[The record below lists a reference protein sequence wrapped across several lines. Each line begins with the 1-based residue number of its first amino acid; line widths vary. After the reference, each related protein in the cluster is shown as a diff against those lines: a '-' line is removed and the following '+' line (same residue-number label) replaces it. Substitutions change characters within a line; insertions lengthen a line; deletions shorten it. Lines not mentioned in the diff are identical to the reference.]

1 MRPMEDKM
9 EHVTVLDERFDDC
22 NEDEIIDALLA
33 EDFRRSMHYLS
44 EEELERTLSL

>member
-1 MRPMEDKM
+1 LTIALTIATK
-9 EHVTVLDERFDDC
+9 TK
-22 NEDEIIDALLA
+22 IIDALLA